1 MLPSF
6 FVCYKTVCRNIYSFV
21 TFNFHF
27 SSFNFFIIF
36 AKNFKAMASRKVLKR
51 DIDYMTSELLS
62 DCVLYVDLYP
72 AQPTEPVTEI
82 INNVLLKK
90 QEVFSKINTPTS
102 KMEKKAVKENY
113 KGYISE
119 MLTTINEGYE
129 RLSKLPRK

>member
-1 MLPSF
+1 MYSNF
-6 FVCYKTVCRNIYSFV
+6 FLKFNID
-21 TFNFHF
+21 FHF
-27 SSFNFFIIF
+27 SPFNFFINF
-36 AKNFKAMASRKVLKR
+36 AKNFKTMASRKVLKR

-102 KMEKKAVKENY
+102 KIEKKAVKENY

-119 MLTTINEGYE
+119 MLTAVNAGYE
-129 RLSKLPRK
+129 KLSKLPRK

>member
-1 MLPSF
+1 
-6 FVCYKTVCRNIYSFV
+6 
-21 TFNFHF
+21 
-27 SSFNFFIIF
+27 
-36 AKNFKAMASRKVLKR
+36 MASRKVLKR

-113 KGYISE
+113 KGQLIAGVAGTVYKNNLGIGMPQQDTYKFTGGITGTSYYSYFYHFFSGI
-119 MLTTINEGYE
+119 TRAQI
-129 RLSKLPRK
+129 R

>member
-1 MLPSF
+1 
-6 FVCYKTVCRNIYSFV
+6 
-21 TFNFHF
+21 
-27 SSFNFFIIF
+27 
-36 AKNFKAMASRKVLKR
+36 MASRKVLKR

-90 QEVFSKINTPTS
+90 QEVFTKINTPTS
-102 KMEKKAVKENY
+102 KMDKKAVKENY

-119 MLTTINEGYE
+119 MLTSVNEGYE
-129 RLSKLPRK
+129 KLSKLPRK

>member
-1 MLPSF
+1 MLGVEKFLF
-6 FVCYKTVCRNIYSFV
+6 FERIDDVFL
-21 TFNFHF
+21 F
-27 SSFNFFIIF
+27 IF

-82 INNVLLKK
+82 INGVLLKK